1 MNRQGESQFPQAGTE
16 PHKFLHNSR
25 YTYGEFLWKTMVAF
39 VEIPMIRLTNQSE
52 IERNFTLPDRGGLKQ
67 QDPFKWACKGLKHLL
82 VSYQSRSR
90 PKPPQFASTGRTEAA
105 DPRFVFPTGI
115 KHRIRL
121 KTNERHAEGNGRL
134 GRGAGWAPVPP

>member
-39 VEIPMIRLTNQSE
+39 VERPMIRLTNQSE

-82 VSYQSRSR
+82 VSYLSRVS
-90 PKPPQFASTGRTEAA
+90 PQTVSIRIHGQDRSSGSTLCLPDGDQAQDQTQDE
-105 DPRFVFPTGI
+105 
-115 KHRIRL
+115 
-121 KTNERHAEGNGRL
+121 
-134 GRGAGWAPVPP
+134 